1 MRPLFIERITLPFN
15 KGLEYLQ
22 SAQQSIMGNDD
33 DDDDDD
39 DGDGDDDDD
48 DDNTGYLCLLENPHH
63 GETNVKC
70 HFLASVAACNLRLT

>member
-22 SAQQSIMGNDD
+22 GAQQSIMGNDD

-39 DGDGDDDDD
+39 NNN
-48 DDNTGYLCLLENPHH
+48 NTDYLCLLENPHH
-63 GETNVKC
+63 RETNVKC
-70 HFLASVAACNLRLT
+70 HFLASVAACNLRLTWF